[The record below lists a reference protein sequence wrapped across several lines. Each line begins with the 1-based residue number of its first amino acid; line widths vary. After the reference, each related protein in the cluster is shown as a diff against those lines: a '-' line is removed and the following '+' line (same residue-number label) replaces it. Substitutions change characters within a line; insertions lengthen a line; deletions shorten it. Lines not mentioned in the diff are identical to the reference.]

1 MNVHT
6 YVHVLYVCTYIDMH
20 ISRISNL
27 VIQEVRGPQQ
37 RRVDT
42 LYLQLEI
49 ILVKVLFTDYY
60 CTINNI
66 L

>member
-1 MNVHT
+1 MYTHM
-6 YVHVLYVCTYIDMH
+6 YMYCMYVCTYIDMH
-20 ISRISNL
+20 ISSISNL

-37 RRVDT
+37 RRADT
-42 LYLQLEI
+42 LYLQLKI